1 MQAQTD
7 RLKSHVE
14 YAKAASCLYGT
25 GCMGQVTPQMNEER
39 GDWSDCLYGDGKMP
53 KVRELKLV
61 PYLVSH
67 TEELQVDWR
76 PKGDT

>member
-39 GDWSDCLYGDGKMP
+39 GD
-53 KVRELKLV
+53 
-61 PYLVSH
+61 
-67 TEELQVDWR
+67 
-76 PKGDT
+76 

>member
-14 YAKAASCLYGT
+14 YAKAASCLYVT

-39 GDWSDCLYGDGKMP
+39 GD
-53 KVRELKLV
+53 
-61 PYLVSH
+61 
-67 TEELQVDWR
+67 
-76 PKGDT
+76 

>member
-1 MQAQTD
+1 MGRGWEEVLIPLGMETLISYSKKNSEVMQAQTD

-39 GDWSDCLYGDGKMP
+39 GD
-53 KVRELKLV
+53 
-61 PYLVSH
+61 
-67 TEELQVDWR
+67 
-76 PKGDT
+76 